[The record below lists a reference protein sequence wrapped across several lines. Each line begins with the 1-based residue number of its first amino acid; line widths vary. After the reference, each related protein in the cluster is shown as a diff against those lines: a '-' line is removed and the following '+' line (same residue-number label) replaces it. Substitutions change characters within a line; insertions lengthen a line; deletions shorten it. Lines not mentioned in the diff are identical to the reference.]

1 MKIRKTLAMVF
12 SIAMVLASAETNVTQ
27 QTTYAE
33 EETMAEEN
41 NVEPRSGDLIW
52 ITDDVVTV
60 WSSDKRFHMEIYP
73 RIHYEIYIIGRYDD
87 ENWRVHIPM
96 ANEPERVLLLP
107 VDGYTIEVEG
117 RDNYYIGDINRDKR
131 VDVFDLVLLK
141 RILVEDYDF
150 NLGDYSDIEG
160 LMDRSITRQLAD
172 INSDAE
178 INVVDVVVLQ
188 KWLLRARK
196 SFRD

>member
-1 MKIRKTLAMVF
+1 MKIRKILAMVF
-12 SIAMVLASAETNVTQ
+12 SIAMVWASAETNVTK

-33 EETMAEEN
+33 EETMAEQT

-60 WSSDKRFHMEIYP
+60 WSPDKRFHMEIYP
-73 RIHYEIYIIGRYDD
+73 LIHYEIYIIGRYDD

-107 VDGYTIEVEG
+107 VEGYNIEVEG
-117 RDNYYIGDINRDKR
+117 RDNYYIGDIDRDKR

-141 RILVEDYDF
+141 RILIEDYDF

-172 INSDAE
+172 INSDSQ
-178 INVVDVVVLQ
+178 IN
-188 KWLLRARK
+188 KRK
-196 SFRD
+196 KYYY